1 MGNKNIKNRVCQ
13 IYTFTKKAVANT
25 QVKTTKERRIRAAA
39 VYALKK
45 VKDIPALKVVSQNL
59 MDSILSITD
68 GVYRILSK
76 TDVREQRA
84 EMGQKINPW
93 ETIDNETLVPLL
105 EQLLAELKQKKH
117 NKKIRCAF

>member
-1 MGNKNIKNRVCQ
+1 MGNKNIKNWVCQ

-39 VYALKK
+39 VSAVKNAKRPSSIKSSKLIFNALKFK
-45 VKDIPALKVVSQNL
+45 F
-59 MDSILSITD
+59 TD

-76 TDVREQRA
+76 TDVRKQRA
-84 EMGQKINPW
+84 EMGQKINPG

-117 NKKIRCAF
+117 N